1 MKRQIFKE
9 QKNSGDLRI
18 KRQNCLS
25 KDTMAGL
32 ENLVRKV
39 FDSNINFRHQ
49 KVRNSKQK

>member
-25 KDTMAGL
+25 KGTMSGF
-32 ENLVRKV
+32 ENFVGKV
-39 FDSNINFRHQ
+39 FDTNTTLGA
-49 KVRNSKQK
+49 KE

>member
-25 KDTMAGL
+25 KDTMTGF
-32 ENLVRKV
+32 ENFCPKV
-39 FDSNINFRHQ
+39 FETNLKFR
-49 KVRNSKQK
+49 